1 MLGDTLFT
9 TGSGDGYAPDMYI
22 GTVSEVST
30 DEDKMVKNIKVDSGI
45 NFHNIYRVF
54 VLAGGK

>member
-1 MLGDTLFT
+1 
-9 TGSGDGYAPDMYI
+9 MYI

-54 VLAGGK
+54 VLAGGQ